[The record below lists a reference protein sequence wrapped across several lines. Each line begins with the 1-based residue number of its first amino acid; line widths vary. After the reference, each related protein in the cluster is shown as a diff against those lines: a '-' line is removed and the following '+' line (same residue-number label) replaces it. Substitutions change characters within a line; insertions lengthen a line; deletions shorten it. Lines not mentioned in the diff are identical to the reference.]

1 MRSGINACMSAISY
15 AAAIRPCTAKFLTT
29 KRPPGCALNE
39 RVSFDRFCLMDATSK
54 VRRGSE
60 AWVCARSAIGLDTPT
75 ANPATTT
82 TTDDRK
88 RTSSRFIELAPGQ
101 HSLSLFQITLQCK
114 VIGQPLVQFARRE
127 KSCNPRAR
135 ITRVGCHSAPADSR
149 ERSAQAPHTDKRD
162 RPHASRAVTR
172 AFHG

>member
-39 RVSFDRFCLMDATSK
+39 RVSFDRFCLIDATSK

-127 KSCNPRAR
+127 KSSNPRAR
-135 ITRVGCHSAPADSR
+135 ITRVGVFIRRALAPIPAG
-149 ERSAQAPHTDKRD
+149 A
-162 RPHASRAVTR
+162 
-172 AFHG
+172 